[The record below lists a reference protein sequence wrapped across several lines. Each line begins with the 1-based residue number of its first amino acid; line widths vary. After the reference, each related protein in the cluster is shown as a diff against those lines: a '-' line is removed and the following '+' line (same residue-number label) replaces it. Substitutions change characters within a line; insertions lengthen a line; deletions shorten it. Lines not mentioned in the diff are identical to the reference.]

1 MFRWIYATLCLLF
14 CTCLA
19 AGEERT
25 KIVCT
30 IGPASNSDEK
40 MTELLDAGMSVARLN
55 FSHGTHEEHK
65 VVIEKLK
72 SVRKRAGVP
81 LAILLDTKGP
91 EVRVGQL
98 PSGSMQLAEGKQYW
112 LVETVKPGNLD
123 EIPINPP
130 IILKDV
136 KKGTSVLFDD
146 GAISSTVTKVD
157 PDKGVLIRVNNSGKL
172 SSRKGVNIPDTILSL
187 PNVTEQDEKDIRF
200 GCRQGVDMMALSF
213 ARSADHIHEVRKIL
227 AEENREDILLIA
239 KIESWEGIEN
249 LESIIQAADGI
260 MVARGDLGVELPLSR
275 VPQLQKQMIH
285 KCFLGGKPSI
295 TATQMLESM
304 INNPRPTRAEVSDVS
319 NAVEDGTSAV
329 MLSGETAIGKYPVEC
344 VATMRKI
351 TEEAEKTFDFE
362 SFLIKSLQLPSYDV
376 HSSIA
381 AAAVRSAHNS
391 RAKAIFAVVDSA
403 KNVRFLSRLRPSIP
417 IVAFTSNEEAYHQ
430 LSLYWGVIPILV
442 SGQDLK
448 DKEFSKISQIA
459 AEKGIVEDGDL
470 VVITVSEENS
480 GHMTMRNIGPVA
492 FRGGQGFGNK
502 AAGPA
507 VYVSGPY
514 VHKNVNRKVAIISRC
529 DERYEPIIQNAA
541 AVVLQNLC
549 EDQASEEHALRLCQ
563 KYQTPLVV
571 GISGDCKVS
580 EGEVVIVEPAQ
591 AVGLIGR

>member
-1 MFRWIYATLCLLF
+1 MYRWIYIALCLF
-14 CTCLA
+14 SCTCLVA
-19 AGEERT
+19 SEEKT

-30 IGPASNSDEK
+30 IGPASNSEENMK
-40 MTELLDAGMSVARLN
+40 KLVDAGMNVARLN

-65 VVIEKLK
+65 AVIEKLK
-72 SVRKRAGVP
+72 RVRKSMGAP

-98 PSGSMQLAEGKQYW
+98 QNGSMQLMEGKQYW
-112 LVETVKPGNLD
+112 LVETVKPGSSD
-123 EIPINPP
+123 QIPINPP
-130 IILKDV
+130 IILKDIS
-136 KKGTSVLFDD
+136 KDTSVLFDD

-157 PDKGVLIRVNNSGKL
+157 PDKGVLIKINNSGKL
-172 SSRKGVNIPDTILSL
+172 SSRKGVNIPDTTLSL

-200 GCRQGVDMMALSF
+200 GCQQGVDMMALSF
-213 ARSADHIHEVRKIL
+213 ARSADHIYEVRKIL
-227 AEENREDILLIA
+227 AEENRKDVLLIA

-275 VPQLQKQMIH
+275 VPQLQKQIIY

-329 MLSGETAIGKYPVEC
+329 MLSGETAVGKYPVEC
-344 VATMRKI
+344 VLTMRQII
-351 TEEAEKTFDFE
+351 TEAEKNFDFE
-362 SFLIKSLQLPSYDV
+362 GFLVKSLILPSYDV
-376 HSSIA
+376 YSSIA

-391 RAKAIFAVVDSA
+391 RAKAIFAITDSA
-403 KNVRFLSRLRPSIP
+403 KNIRFLSRLRPSIP
-417 IVAFTSNEEAYHQ
+417 IIAFTSNEEAFNQ
-430 LSLYWGVIPILV
+430 LSLYWGVTPILV
-442 SGQDLK
+442 SDQDLK
-448 DKEFSKISQIA
+448 DKDFSKISSIA
-459 AEKGIVEDGDL
+459 AQKGLVKDGDL

-480 GHMTMRNIGPVA
+480 GHMIMKTIGDVA

-502 AAGPA
+502 VAAQA
-507 VYVSGPY
+507 VYITGPFMNKD
-514 VHKNVNRKVAIISRC
+514 VKNKVAIISSC
-529 DERYEPIIQNAA
+529 DERYEPIIRNAA

-549 EDQASEEHALRLCQ
+549 EDKASAEHAMRLCQ
-563 KYQTPLVV
+563 KYRTPLVV
-571 GISGDCKVS
+571 GVSGDFKVS
-580 EGEVVIVEPAQ
+580 EGDVVIVEPDN